1 MLFQFFIVVAVVVLM
16 IVIVFVLQYKTIA
29 LICSGRCH
37 HLWNIGAHIGPP
49 QTLMK
54 TFAFEANM
62 NENCDQNRFCNSSG
76 SL

>member
-1 MLFQFFIVVAVVVLM
+1 MVVSVFIVVAVVVFM

-29 LICSGRCH
+29 LICNGRCH

-62 NENCDQNRFCNSSG
+62 NENCDQNRFRNSFG